1 MTIPLLPQEFSR
13 ILQEWFMPALLKQ
26 AVARNE
32 TAEYKRVCATRDF
45 CDANLAMEEA
55 FENLDLKGISDFET
69 DSPERVATMDL
80 WNKAW
85 DYAKATSF
93 S

>member
-1 MTIPLLPQEFSR
+1 LAQEFSR

-32 TAEYKRVCATRDF
+32 TAEHKRACATRGF

-55 FENLDLKGISDFET
+55 LRILT
-69 DSPERVATMDL
+69 
-80 WNKAW
+80 
-85 DYAKATSF
+85 
-93 S
+93 

>member
-32 TAEYKRVCATRDF
+32 TAEYKGACATRDF

-69 DSPERVATMDL
+69 DSPEQVATMDL
-80 WNKAW
+80 WDKAW

>member
-1 MTIPLLPQEFSR
+1 
-13 ILQEWFMPALLKQ
+13 
-26 AVARNE
+26 
-32 TAEYKRVCATRDF
+32 
-45 CDANLAMEEA
+45 MEEA
-55 FENLDLKGISDFET
+55 FANLDLKGISDFET